1 LDGSSCSWR
10 CGGFE
15 RPRLLLVQLHIE
27 NTTPTLSSS
36 TFAMIS
42 SKVKE
47 EKGKQ
52 SEESLR
58 KVMYL

>member
-1 LDGSSCSWR
+1 MVATAL
-10 CGGFE
+10 GG
-15 RPRLLLVQLHIE
+15 RGGLAKPRLLLVQLHIE

-36 TFAMIS
+36 TSAMIS

>member
-1 LDGSSCSWR
+1 
-10 CGGFE
+10 
-15 RPRLLLVQLHIE
+15 VQLHIE